1 MAARCVGREQE
12 GEEEVGAGEDEQCTD
27 ATRADGE
34 QYPGGGVTRGC
45 PGKRAGRRE
54 RRMALAGRKY
64 CYPGLG

>member
-45 PGKRAGRRE
+45 PGKE
-54 RRMALAGRKY
+54 LAVGSAEWH
-64 CYPGLG
+64 